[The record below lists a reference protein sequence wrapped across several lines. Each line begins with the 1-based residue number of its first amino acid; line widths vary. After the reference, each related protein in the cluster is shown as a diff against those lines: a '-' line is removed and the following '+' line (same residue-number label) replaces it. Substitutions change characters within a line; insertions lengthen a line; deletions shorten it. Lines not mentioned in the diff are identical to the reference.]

1 MIPRLRHAVVLGA
14 GTMGAQLACLL
25 AGAGAD
31 VSLLDV
37 DEDLARA
44 GLERSRNLRPSPLY
58 EARDAER
65 IATGGFVQRETPGR
79 GPAWGIEGG
88 GETEGGGRAA
98 LCGPRAAPQPRGVGG
113 RPPARHAVP
122 ARVAPGG
129 GSPLPSPASAAQGV
143 ADEQGIHPERTTDGL
158 DPAGRRCPPPS
169 DPAGSGPACTTTYSE
184 GLFVGYRWY
193 DEQHLSPMF
202 PFGYGLSY
210 TTFAYSGLRWS
221 RPLGGG
227 LAVTFRVTNTG
238 RVAGDEVPQVY
249 LGAPAS
255 PPRGVAFA
263 ARALAACTRISL
275 RPGESQLV
283 TLQVPLRQLQYWDA
297 ARGWVTATGPRPL
310 DVGADERT
318 DDLAT
323 TVSVVG

>member
-1 MIPRLRHAVVLGA
+1 MVLSTTGPVAMPWLGTVKAV
-14 GTMGAQLACLL
+14 
-25 AGAGAD
+25 
-31 VSLLDV
+31 
-37 DEDLARA
+37 
-44 GLERSRNLRPSPLY
+44 LEMWSP
-58 EARDAER
+58 
-65 IATGGFVQRETPGR
+65 
-79 GPAWGIEGG
+79 
-88 GETEGGGRAA
+88 
-98 LCGPRAAPQPRGVGG
+98 GVGG
-113 RPPARHAVP
+113 GAATANVLLGRVDPAGRL
-122 ARVAPGG
+122 
-129 GSPLPSPASAAQGV
+129 PLTWPASAAQGV

-323 TVSVVG
+323 TVSVAG